1 MTRQEWLDRFGL
13 KLRQLMKEKDITQR
27 ELADKL
33 YVSEATVSKYANG
46 NMMPSVRMVINISYE
61 LNVSIDSFTYFC
73 GCIN

>member
-1 MTRQEWLDRFGL
+1 MTRQEWLDRFSL

-33 YVSEATVSKYANG
+33 YVSEVTVSKYVNG
-46 NMMPSVRMVINISYE
+46 NMMPSVRMFINISYE

-73 GCIN
+73 GRID